1 MGKVDL
7 AIKKLYGVL
16 GQNMCMPRC
25 IVEIIF
31 DYVENDFAYRII
43 TPLVHKKRF
52 LFDKLSWEIIF
63 ARSNYVII
71 SVGRLLNEYFD
82 YPNQKMFSI
91 IRHISDMIKLL
102 DNHDLFYRGLINSN
116 VMTYD
121 KTNPDSMSYFDLA
134 TTAAQ
139 KISDYF
145 ANHIESMSLKLA

>member
-7 AIKKLYGVL
+7 AIKKLYEVL
-16 GQNMCMPRC
+16 GQNMRMPKC

-31 DYVENDFAYRII
+31 DYVENDFAYKII
-43 TPLVHKKRF
+43 TPLAHQKRF

-91 IRHISDMIKLL
+91 IRHISDLVKLL
-102 DNHDLFYRGLINSN
+102 DNHDLFYRGLINPN
-116 VMTYD
+116 MIHD
-121 KTNPDSMSYFDLA
+121 KTNPDSMLYFDLA
-134 TTAAQ
+134 TTAVQ

-145 ANHIESMSLKLA
+145 ANYIESVALKLA